1 MNDDQTVLD
10 LRLAS
15 RTHPG
20 GRRGIALLIGL
31 ADGALRGSQNTH
43 VNAQGRPGYNSLL
56 SGLAAIAP
64 AYPSALRVADDV
76 GKYQFSGFDCLCLRC
91 GALFDE
97 EAAELVPPPS

>member
-1 MNDDQTVLD
+1 MLTQ
-10 LRLAS
+10 RLICDSQAIL
-15 RTHPG
+15 TLEAA
-20 GRRGIALLIGL
+20 RGIALLIGL

-43 VNAQGRPGYNSLL
+43 ENAQGRPGYNSLL

-97 EAAELVPPPS
+97 KTAEPVPPPP

>member
-1 MNDDQTVLD
+1 MIRQCLICDSQAILTLE
-10 LRLAS
+10 AA
-15 RTHPG
+15 
-20 GRRGIALLIGL
+20 RGIALLIGL

-43 VNAQGRPGYNSLL
+43 ENAQGRPGYNSLL

-97 EAAELVPPPS
+97 KTAEPVPPPP